1 MLGMGSSSLNY
12 LIYLINKFNFF
23 YNIAGYNLKKNH
35 KMKNSIL
42 FLFLFATSIG
52 TLVAQ
57 EIAPSKNKF
66 GAILS
71 TNIFGFNDDFNKV
84 DVGGGCYFSR
94 KIANRLS
101 IYTEMDGS
109 SRNYGDLALMP
120 GLSGEFTT
128 GNLAV
133 YIGPMFDIGKSMN
146 LSTGLIQNYLFNPE
160 LKTTTGNKDLSSEV
174 TNFTSMFFDFRHH
187 FGNKFSLGTRYEWG
201 LNSMFKNSDR
211 KVSTISFNMFL
222 PLRGK
227 RNQSKGN

>member
-1 MLGMGSSSLNY
+1 M
-12 LIYLINKFNFF
+12 
-23 YNIAGYNLKKNH
+23 KK
-35 KMKNSIL
+35 L
-42 FLFLFATSIG
+42 FLTLALLCATIT

-66 GAILS
+66 GALLS

-84 DVGGGCYFSR
+84 DVGGGFYFSR
-94 KIANRLS
+94 KISNRLS

-128 GNLAV
+128 GNLAL

-146 LSTGLIQNYLFNPE
+146 LSTGLVQNYLFNPE
-160 LKTTTGNKDLSSEV
+160 LKTTTGNKDVSSEV

-201 LNSMFKNSDR
+201 LNSMFKSIDR
-211 KVSTISFNMFL
+211 KVSTISFTAIIHFGGN
-222 PLRGK
+222 
-227 RNQSKGN
+227 RNQEKSKQ

>member
-1 MLGMGSSSLNY
+1 M
-12 LIYLINKFNFF
+12 
-23 YNIAGYNLKKNH
+23 KK
-35 KMKNSIL
+35 L
-42 FLFLFATSIG
+42 FLTLALLCATIT

-66 GAILS
+66 GALLS

-84 DVGGGCYFSR
+84 DVGGGFYFSR
-94 KIANRLS
+94 KISNRLS

-128 GNLAV
+128 GNLAI

-146 LSTGLIQNYLFNPE
+146 LSTGLVQNYLFNPE
-160 LKTTTGNKDLSSEV
+160 LKTPNGNKDVSSEV

-201 LNSMFKNSDR
+201 LNSMFNNSDR
-211 KVSTISFNMFL
+211 KVSTISFSMFL
-222 PLRGK
+222 PLGGK
-227 RNQSKGN
+227 RNQNKGN